1 VEDSLPCRDA
11 GGADHCLAKPFSF
24 SEFAARIR
32 ALIRR
37 SQLPSKSVLIAG
49 DLKLDRCND

>member
-1 VEDSLPCRDA
+1 VEDRVPCRDT

-24 SEFAARIR
+24 SELSARIR

-37 SQLPSKSVLIAG
+37 SQLPSKLVLIAG
-49 DLKLDRCND
+49 DLKLD